1 MRKFFSNTIMDTTS
15 DLPLPVIKE
24 LKAGFKNYILLAL
37 CTHKAC
43 NATRSL
49 DAFNTKIGWT
59 DKGEMRLK
67 QKFMMATKDHYLTMD
82 DFTGISSVGC
92 ANTS

>member
-1 MRKFFSNTIMDTTS
+1 MRNPAMRKFFSNAITDATS

-24 LKAGFKNYILLAL
+24 LRAGFKNYILLAL

-43 NATRSL
+43 MNATRSL
-49 DAFNTKIGWT
+49 DAFDTEIGWT

-67 QKFMMATKDHYLTMD
+67 QNL
-82 DFTGISSVGC
+82 
-92 ANTS
+92 